1 MNVAEQWNVLTNAR
15 KSIPVPVHELLGRL
29 GIKLKQ
35 AWLAD
40 GISGMLENIGETF
53 LITINALDSDTRQ
66 RFTLA
71 HEIGHY
77 MLHRHLVGDG
87 VDDDRAYRSTQV
99 GKYHNTLI
107 GPFEEREANKF
118 AANLLMPRESGE
130 LEAVRRWSE
139 GCHNGFRLWCVRV
152 YNVYSSRDIRL
163 SGISPRGLMPS
174 KSWVK

>member
-1 MNVAEQWNVLTNAR
+1 MNVAEQWDVLTNAR
-15 KSIPVPVHELLGRL
+15 KSVPVPVHELPGRL

-107 GPFEEREANKF
+107 GSFRGERGQQVCGKLAN
-118 AANLLMPRESGE
+118 AP
-130 LEAVRRWSE
+130 
-139 GCHNGFRLWCVRV
+139 
-152 YNVYSSRDIRL
+152 
-163 SGISPRGLMPS
+163 
-174 KSWVK
+174 